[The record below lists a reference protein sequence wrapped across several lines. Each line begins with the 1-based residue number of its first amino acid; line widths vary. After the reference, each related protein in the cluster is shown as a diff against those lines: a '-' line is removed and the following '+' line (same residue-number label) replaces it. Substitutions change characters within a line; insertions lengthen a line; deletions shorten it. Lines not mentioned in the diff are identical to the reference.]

1 MLIFGTEASDL
12 SVFYGAFSAVSECT
26 AGRFGPD
33 CQQECEC
40 ENGGQCD
47 KQTGRCVC
55 GPGWIGQRCEKG
67 RDRDRWDYDPVLLFY
82 G

>member
-1 MLIFGTEASDL
+1 MFISVAVVTEC
-12 SVFYGAFSAVSECT
+12 V

-47 KQTGRCVC
+47 RETGQCVC

-67 RDRDRWDYDPVLLFY
+67 RNSDNHDLDVPVHVYTPVCGRLFY